1 MRIAG
6 AESSG
11 MKNYESNSIAALHD
25 SGNCLLI
32 DRLIVNNRPIRS
44 KGMAICFLI

>member
-6 AESSG
+6 VESSG
-11 MKNYESNSIAALHD
+11 MKNYERNSITALHD

-32 DRLIVNNRPIRS
+32 DRLIVNNKSNRS
-44 KGMAICFLI
+44 KGMAVCF

>member
-1 MRIAG
+1 MRMAG

-11 MKNYESNSIAALHD
+11 MKNYERYSIAALHD

-32 DRLIVNNRPIRS
+32 DCLIVNNKPIRS
-44 KGMAICFLI
+44 KGMAV